1 MVWRAGLSCVTSRK
15 KETKLPMALLV
26 SQVFQLPLIH
36 GHREGKPLEQ
46 GIGWP
51 EGKCCPVICPCHAAC
66 CKKGSAEQAV
76 KASQERIEKG
86 ELLRVKGTV
95 GPSHGPIGHGGG
107 LSHYAVVE
115 GYSSPPSSL

>member
-51 EGKCCPVICPCHAAC
+51 EGKCCPVIYALVMLRAARR
-66 CKKGSAEQAV
+66 AA
-76 KASQERIEKG
+76 
-86 ELLRVKGTV
+86 
-95 GPSHGPIGHGGG
+95 PSK
-107 LSHYAVVE
+107 L
-115 GYSSPPSSL
+115 